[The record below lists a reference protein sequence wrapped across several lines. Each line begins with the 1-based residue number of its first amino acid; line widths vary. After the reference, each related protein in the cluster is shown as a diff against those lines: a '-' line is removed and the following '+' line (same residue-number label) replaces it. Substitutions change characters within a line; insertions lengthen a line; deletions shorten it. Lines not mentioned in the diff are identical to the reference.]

1 MLRADNISKSYNDQ
15 KIFNH
20 TTLHLK
26 KGDRM
31 AMMGASGSGKTSLIY
46 ILAGLDS
53 NFTGSVQRGTQKTRI
68 VFQDAGLFAHKT
80 VKENIIYPSLKID
93 DDKLYQQ
100 WLEVCELKEVEN
112 YYPYQLSR
120 GMKQKVAIIRGFI
133 SQPELIFLDEPF
145 SGLDKPMTE
154 KIISHISEH
163 YSNATMLIASHTK
176 MSTAFCPN
184 IFELTR

>member
-1 MLRADNISKSYNDQ
+1 MLRADNISKSHNDQ
-15 KIFNH
+15 KIFSH
-20 TTLHLK
+20 ISLHLK

-31 AMMGASGSGKTSLIY
+31 VLMGASGSGKTSLIY

-53 NFTGSVQRGTQKTRI
+53 KFTGCVQQDTKRTSV

-93 DDKLYQQ
+93 DDELYQQ
-100 WLEVCELKEVEN
+100 WLEICDLIEVVD

-133 SQPELIFLDEPF
+133 TQPELIFLDEPF

-154 KIISHISEH
+154 KIISHLSGN
-163 YSNATMLIASHTK
+163 YSNTTMLIASHTNIN
-176 MSTAFCPN
+176 TAFCPN
-184 IFELTR
+184 IFELTP

>member
-1 MLRADNISKSYNDQ
+1 MLRADNITKSYNDQ
-15 KIFNH
+15 RIFSH
-20 TTLHLK
+20 VSLQLK
-26 KGDRM
+26 QGDRM

-53 NFTGSVQRGTQKTRI
+53 DFTGNVQRTTQKTSV
-68 VFQDAGLFAHKT
+68 VFQDAGLFAHQT
-80 VKENIIYPSLKID
+80 VKENILYPSQKIA
-93 DDKLYQQ
+93 DDKSYQQ
-100 WLEVCELKEVEN
+100 WLAVCDLVEVED

-163 YSNATMLIASHTK
+163 YSNTTLLIASHTK
-176 MSTAFCPN
+176 LNTAFCPN
-184 IFELTR
+184 IFELT